1 MKFKDKVVIIT
12 GSSSGIGLACAEEF
26 ASQGANL
33 VLGARSYVS
42 LCELARDLE
51 LKYKIRAI
59 AVECD
64 VTQEESCKLLIE
76 QAAGTFN
83 RIDVLVNN
91 AGISMRSL
99 FIDADLNVLK
109 RLMDVNFWGTV
120 YCTKYALPYL
130 LKGQGSL
137 VGVSSIAGY
146 QGLPGRS
153 GYSASKFAMQG
164 FLSVI
169 RLENMRNKLQVL
181 IACPGF
187 TASNIRKV
195 ALDRSGKE
203 QGESPMEEASMMS
216 AQEVAR
222 EIVHA
227 IATRKRS
234 LVLTREGK
242 LTVFLSKF
250 FPAFLDKMVFKRFN
264 AERNSLLEVK
274 PKA

>member
-1 MKFKDKVVIIT
+1 MKFKDKVVVIT

-33 VLGARSYVS
+33 VLAARSYVS

-51 LKYKIRAI
+51 VKYKIRAI

-64 VTQEESCKLLIE
+64 VTQEESCKQLIG
-76 QAAGTFN
+76 QAVSTFKG
-83 RIDVLVNN
+83 IDILVNN

-99 FIDADLNVLK
+99 FIDADLSVLR

-130 LKGQGSL
+130 IKSQGSL

-164 FLSVI
+164 FLSVV
-169 RLENMRNKLQVL
+169 RLENMHNKLQVL

-203 QGESPMEEASMMS
+203 QGESNMEEASMMS
-216 AQEVAR
+216 AGEVAF
-222 EIVHA
+222 EIVKA
-227 IATRKRS
+227 VADRKRT

-250 FPAFLDKMVFKRFN
+250 FPAFLDKMVYKRFN
-264 AERNSLLEVK
+264 AESGSVLESK
-274 PKA
+274 TKA